1 MSDTDLY
8 QSCDISNFAEG
19 CLFDGRYLVREK
31 LGQGGFAETWRCLDI
46 NIDIDVALKIFNE
59 NVDVEMVR
67 NEFKASFKIH
77 HERCARVLD
86 MKVGPNYGNGF
97 MVFAYIEGKNL
108 ESYVESLGS
117 PLSAERIR
125 AIGSDVLTALVH
137 IHENGLVHR
146 DISPRNIMVD
156 DKDRGVLIDFGF
168 SVPAGK
174 LTIVGTYKYMAP
186 ERYQGGAATLSS
198 DLYSLAVSLLD
209 QMVVGLVGSPIDQF
223 IYPTAKQLADSTEL
237 DIAMISTLFKI
248 VTAEPESRPESAS
261 EFIEILRTVEA
272 VEVLEGSEV
281 INPIVSELNNIRIG
295 NPGALAFDS
304 EFSTATYVQTKL
316 DTALLSSI
324 VDGKLSLVL
333 LTGNPGDGK
342 TTFLQNSVLPSLQ
355 RLKGFEIVSTN
366 RAGWTAKVGEHLF
379 VAVYDA
385 SESHEDVDCDQ
396 RLVDALAMGDLSSE
410 KFTLL
415 VAVNDGRLDEFFTDY
430 EDRYEFADDVRN
442 QLRGSNPS
450 NERIVVVD
458 LKGRSLANPF
468 GESGL
473 GVLNIEKFVKQE
485 NWECCSDCLSR
496 DVCPILGNVKMAAGP
511 AKAPIAELLLTSHLR
526 RRRRATFRDLRS
538 SVAYLLT
545 GDRSCEEIH
554 EARRN
559 HINLQKRSDSNLFD
573 LAFDQDSNDGLI
585 REWSEFDPGRLPV
598 PSLIRLARTLF
609 VRGGM
614 PELSNLDKQQ
624 FLRRIFFGI
633 NPEVVGNIAVS
644 NVRAYRYFDEYV
656 SMLNERK
663 TEQMKSRLL
672 LGISRLAGATG
683 FRSSGLAV
691 RTSDNSEKWTVIKVV
706 NSSEFEIVFPNRNDS
721 YVEYVPDHFDIRHEN
736 GATFVVSLDSAEL
749 LLRAADGEILS
760 DFYSDSIIQE
770 VQGFTDQIRR
780 SNASEVR
787 IVDPIGNQTSAQRSA
802 QTIKIGDF

>member
-1 MSDTDLY
+1 MSDLEFY
-8 QSCDISNFAEG
+8 QSCEVANFAEG
-19 CLFDGRYLVREK
+19 CLFDDRYLIREK
-31 LGQGGFAETWRCLDI
+31 LGEGGFAVTWRCLDI
-46 NIDIDVALKIFNE
+46 NIGVDVALKIFKS

-67 NEFKASFKIH
+67 NEFRASFKIH

-86 MKVGPNYGNGF
+86 MKVGPNYGHGLV
-97 MVFAYIEGKNL
+97 VFAYIEGKNL
-108 ESYVESLGS
+108 ESYVSSLGS
-117 PLSAERIR
+117 TLNAESVR
-125 AIGSDVLTALVH
+125 AIGTDVLTALVH

-146 DISPRNIMVD
+146 DISPRNIMID
-156 DKDRGVLIDFGF
+156 EKGRGVLIDFGF
-168 SVPAGK
+168 SVPAGQM
-174 LTIVGTYKYMAP
+174 TVVGTPKYMAP
-186 ERYQGGAATLSS
+186 ERYMGNAANLSS

-209 QMVVGLVGSPIDQF
+209 QMVIGLKGSANEPF
-223 IYPTAKQLADSTEL
+223 VYPDSNQLLGLSEL
-237 DIAMISTLFKI
+237 DKAMISTLFGI
-248 VTAEPESRPESAS
+248 VIASPESRPESAS

-281 INPIVSELNNIRIG
+281 INPIVAELNNIRIG

-304 EFSTATYVQTKL
+304 SFSTATYVQTKL

-324 VDGKLSLVL
+324 VEGRLSLVL

-355 RLKGFEIVSTN
+355 RLEGFEMVSSN
-366 RAGWTAKVGEHLF
+366 RAGWSAKAGKHLF

-385 SESHEDVDCDQ
+385 SESHDDVDCDQ
-396 RLVDALAMGDLSSE
+396 RLIDALAMGDIDSE

-430 EDRYEFADDVRN
+430 EDRYEFAADVRS

-458 LKGRSLANPF
+458 LKGRSLANPL
-468 GESGL
+468 GEPGL

-485 NWECCSDCLSR
+485 NWDCCSSCLSR
-496 DVCPILGNVKMAAGP
+496 EVCPILSNAKMAAGP
-511 AKAPIAELLLTSHLR
+511 AKAAIAELLLTSHLR

-545 GDRSCEEIH
+545 GDRKCEEIH

-609 VRGGM
+609 VRGEM

-624 FLRRIFFGI
+624 FLRRIFFGVNSEI
-633 NPEVVGNIAVS
+633 VNNVS
-644 NVRAYRYFDEYV
+644 LADVRAYRYFDEYV

-663 TEQMKSRLL
+663 IEEMKSRLL

-706 NSSEFEIVFPNRNDS
+706 NSSEFEIVFPNRNGS

-736 GATFVVSLDSAEL
+736 GATFGVSLDSAEL

-787 IVDPIGNQTSAQRSA
+787 IVDPIGNQTAAKRSA

>member
-1 MSDTDLY
+1 MSDLEFY
-8 QSCDISNFAEG
+8 QSCEVANFTEG

-31 LGQGGFAETWRCLDI
+31 LGEGGFAVTWRCLDL
-46 NIDIDVALKIFNE
+46 NIGVDVALKIFKS

-67 NEFKASFKIH
+67 NEFRASFKIH

-86 MKVGPNYGNGF
+86 MKVGPNYGHGLV
-97 MVFAYIEGKNL
+97 VFAYIEGKNL
-108 ESYVESLGS
+108 ESYVSSLGS
-117 PLSAERIR
+117 TLDAESVRV
-125 AIGSDVLTALVH
+125 IGTDVLTALVH

-146 DISPRNIMVD
+146 DISPRNIMID
-156 DKDRGVLIDFGF
+156 DKGRGVLIDFGF
-168 SVPAGK
+168 SVPAGQM
-174 LTIVGTYKYMAP
+174 TVVGTPKYMAP
-186 ERYQGGAATLSS
+186 ERYLGNAANVSS

-209 QMVVGLVGSPIDQF
+209 QMVVGLVGSSNEPF
-223 IYPTAKQLADSTEL
+223 VYPNSKQLSGLTEL
-237 DIAMISTLFKI
+237 DIAMVSTLFEI
-248 VTAEPESRPESAS
+248 VIASPESRPESAS

-295 NPGALAFDS
+295 SPGALAFDS
-304 EFSTATYVQTKL
+304 SFSTATYVQTKL

-324 VDGKLSLVL
+324 VEGRLSLVL

-355 RLKGFEIVSTN
+355 GLDGFQMVSSN
-366 RAGWTAKVGEHLF
+366 RAGWSAKVGEHLF

-385 SESHEDVDCDQ
+385 SESHDDVDCDQ
-396 RLVDALAMGDLSSE
+396 RLIDALAMGDVSSDS
-410 KFTLL
+410 FTLL

-430 EDRYEFADDVRN
+430 EDRYEFAANVRD

-450 NERIVVVD
+450 NERVVVVD
-458 LKGRSLANPF
+458 LKGRSLANEM

-485 NWECCSDCLSR
+485 NWECCSNCLSR
-496 DVCPILGNVKMAAGP
+496 DVCPILGNAKMAAGP
-511 AKAPIAELLLTSHLR
+511 AKAAIAELLLTSHLR

-545 GDRSCEEIH
+545 GDRECEEVH
-554 EARRN
+554 EARKN
-559 HINLQKRSDSNLFD
+559 HINLKKRSDSNLFD
-573 LAFDQDSNDGLI
+573 LAFNQNSNDGLI
-585 REWSEFDPGRLPV
+585 REWSELDPGRLPV
-598 PSLIRLARTLF
+598 PSLIRLARTLS
-609 VRGGM
+609 VRGEM
-614 PELSNLDKQQ
+614 PELSNVDKQQ
-624 FLRRIFFGI
+624 FLRRIFFGVNADI
-633 NPEVVGNIAVS
+633 VNDFSVAD
-644 NVRAYRYFDEYV
+644 VRAYRYFDEYV

-663 TEQMKSRLL
+663 IEEMKSRLL
-672 LGISRLAGATG
+672 LGMSRLAGATG
-683 FRSSGLAV
+683 FRSGGLAV

-736 GATFVVSLDSAEL
+736 GAMFAVSLDSAEL

-760 DFYSDSIIQE
+760 DFYSDSIVQE

-787 IVDPIGNQTSAQRSA
+787 IVDPIGNQTTAKRSA